1 MGMVYGIWAWVGR
14 QPMPINWLLSLAKCW
29 DAAGTE
35 VGAAAAASRCLET
48 LMRGA
53 KVPTPHA
60 KDSASSAHTA
70 RNMVNLNL

>member
-1 MGMVYGIWAWVGR
+1 MVYGHGLGGSQCQLIGCCLWPNAG
-14 QPMPINWLLSLAKCW
+14 